1 MYPNEND
8 DKPRTA
14 GADAKDSEGVL
25 EDATT
30 PRHEPSRPR
39 LVKHGRSLTTVR
51 LLSGLG
57 VVVLAGTSLVAVAAP
72 GAHEGRPGH
81 GQAQWHKHWH
91 KHGAKHW
98 PRPGHTG
105 KGRPGVVAAAAGS
118 ECLIGGSAVAGGCV
132 VTSQQPVLQIPGTGS
147 GNVYLVDGSVPD
159 ANSAWVS
166 PSITLSPNSTC
177 GGNTCYPVPAAAGLL
192 PRHSYQWT
200 FVPSGG
206 GGNDLSWQGFT
217 IDYVRA
223 GREPTD
229 SFGPLTIGLASGTVQ
244 TGLQTQAVQT
254 ASGTV
259 QIGLSY
265 RGGYTGTPT
274 GEPWFP
280 EDPAG
285 ALPVG
290 WVFTGVDANVP
301 WVRISAVD
309 GVGGSGTRAVTL
321 QAFDGSLLE
330 YTNTDGG
337 SGGWAPPVGV
347 GRPANDYGTLAQSAD
362 GATFTWTSGT
372 SVVTFVQS
380 ASDATLWLASQA
392 QQVLP
397 GAGDAPSPGLQV
409 SWDAQGR
416 LASIADQ
423 SSLDANGEPTR
434 VARFYYGGDSQCYQP
449 DVAVPSGLAAAP
461 TGLLC
466 GFQNLDGSDAWVFY
480 YPFSPATSFG
490 AYQLGQVA
498 LPGGA
503 TWSFDW
509 QTASYVLINNTTVT
523 APQLLSV
530 QTPSDHDA
538 AGAGTVA
545 ADDSKWWVAFDP
557 FFGEQRFKDGG
568 GSGHI
573 GSVGPRTA
581 EPRLR
586 FVGWCREPV
595 DTRPLEDGWLHFP
608 RQQRSRGQ
616 TGHRVCCDR
625 CFRESTHE
633 KPVTRSE
640 AASPGVGCARSHSI
654 CPRNGLRSLRWPT
667 ADR

>member
-1 MYPNEND
+1 MSSPDRSQARPVKNA
-8 DKPRTA
+8 RALSAAGLSAGLALGMLA
-14 GADAKDSEGVL
+14 GASSPAPAAPGVRGP
-25 EDATT
+25 A
-30 PRHEPSRPR
+30 P
-39 LVKHGRSLTTVR
+39 
-51 LLSGLG
+51 
-57 VVVLAGTSLVAVAAP
+57 AAVAASS
-72 GAHEGRPGH
+72 
-81 GQAQWHKHWH
+81 
-91 KHGAKHW
+91 
-98 PRPGHTG
+98 
-105 KGRPGVVAAAAGS
+105 GS

-132 VTSQQPVLQIPGTGS
+132 VTSQQPVLQIPGSGS
-147 GNVYLVDGSVPD
+147 GNVYLVDGSVPN

-166 PSITLSPNSTC
+166 PSITLSPNGAC
-177 GGNTCYPVPAAAGLL
+177 GGNTCYRVPPTAGLL
-192 PRHSYQWT
+192 ARHAYQWT
-200 FVPSGG
+200 FVPSAG
-206 GGNDLSWQGFT
+206 GGNTPSWQGFT

-223 GREPTD
+223 GREPSD
-229 SFGPLTIGLASGTVQ
+229 SFGPLTVGLASGTVQ
-244 TGLQTQAVQT
+244 TGLQTQAVQS

-259 QIGLSY
+259 QIGLAY

-274 GEPWFP
+274 GEPWFV

-380 ASDATLWLASQA
+380 ASDPTVWLAKSA

-397 GAGDAPSPGLQV
+397 GAGDQPSPGLQV

-423 SSLDANGEPTR
+423 SSLDSSGAPTR
-434 VARFYYGGDSQCYQP
+434 VAHFYYGGDSHCATP
-449 DVAVPSGLAAAP
+449 SESGLVAAP
-461 TGLLC
+461 AGLLC
-466 GFQNLDGSDAWVFY
+466 AFANLDGSIADVY
-480 YPFSPATSFG
+480 YRPLATSFG
-490 AYQLGQVA
+490 TVQLGQVA

-509 QTASYVLINNTTVT
+509 QTATYVLINNATVT

-530 QTPSDHDA
+530 QTPRGHDA

-545 ADDSKWWVAFDP
+545 ADDSK
-557 FFGEQRFKDGG
+557 
-568 GSGHI
+568 
-573 GSVGPRTA
+573 
-581 EPRLR
+581 
-586 FVGWCREPV
+586 
-595 DTRPLEDGWLHFP
+595 
-608 RQQRSRGQ
+608 
-616 TGHRVCCDR
+616 
-625 CFRESTHE
+625 
-633 KPVTRSE
+633 
-640 AASPGVGCARSHSI
+640 
-654 CPRNGLRSLRWPT
+654 
-667 ADR
+667 